1 MVKILITD
9 KIDEE
14 GIKNLRQV
22 AQVEVAT
29 GLKPEQLLERVKDC
43 DVLVVRSATKVTKEV
58 IAAAKSLK
66 IIGRAGA
73 GLDNVD
79 AAAAKA
85 RGIKVLN
92 TPEAPTEA
100 VAELVMALMLSWARR
115 IPMADTTMKQG
126 KWLKSELMGTQLR
139 GKTLGIIGTGKIGQ
153 SVGRKAVAFG
163 MKIIA
168 QDCVRY
174 SDFVRDTDCLY
185 ADTDMVLKKSDYIT
199 IHLPLTPE
207 TRGMVGAAQLAL
219 MKPTAVLINTA
230 RGAIVDE
237 AALVVALSSGKIAGA
252 CLDVFGQEPLPPD
265 SPLLKL
271 PNVLL
276 SPHIGASTH
285 ETQREAAILISE
297 KIKEAIA

>member
-1 MVKILITD
+1 MVNILVTD

-14 GIKNLRQV
+14 GIRRLREV
-22 AQVEVAT
+22 AQVDVAT
-29 GLKPEQLLERVKDC
+29 GLKPTELLERVKDYE
-43 DVLVVRSATKVTKEV
+43 VLVVRSATKVTKEV
-58 IAAAKSLK
+58 IEAGKKLK

-79 AAAAKA
+79 AGAAKA

-100 VAELVMALMLSWARR
+100 VAELVMGLMLSWARR
-115 IPMADTTMKQG
+115 LPQADSSMKQG
-126 KWLKSELMGTQLR
+126 KWLKSELMGTELK
-139 GKTLGIIGTGKIGQ
+139 GKTLGIIGTGRIGQ
-153 SVGRKAVAFG
+153 TVGYMANAFG

-174 SDFVRDTDCLY
+174 SEF
-185 ADTDMVLKKSDYIT
+185 VLKTGCEYFDLETLLKESDYLT
-199 IHLPLTPE
+199 IHLPLTPD
-207 TRGMVGAAQLAL
+207 TKHMIGRAQFAM
-219 MKPTAVLINTA
+219 MKPTAVLINTS
-230 RGAIVDE
+230 RGEIVDE
-237 AALVVALSSGKIAGA
+237 NALVEALTSGKIAGA
-252 CLDVFGQEPLPPD
+252 CLDVYSREPPVD

-271 PNVLL
+271 PNVVLA
-276 SPHIGASTH
+276 PHIGASTH

>member
-1 MVKILITD
+1 
-9 KIDEE
+9 
-14 GIKNLRQV
+14 
-22 AQVEVAT
+22 
-29 GLKPEQLLERVKDC
+29 
-43 DVLVVRSATKVTKEV
+43 VLVVRSATKVTKEV
-58 IAAAKSLK
+58 IAAANNLK

-79 AAAAKA
+79 TGAAKA

-100 VAELVMALMLSWARR
+100 VAELVLALMLAWARR
-115 IPMADTTMKQG
+115 IPLADSSMKQG
-126 KWLKSELMGTQLR
+126 KWLKSELMGTALKD
-139 GKTLGIIGTGKIGQ
+139 KTLGIIGAGKIGQ
-153 SVGRKAVAFG
+153 SVGKKARAFG

-168 QDCVRY
+168 QDCVQCQEFINATSCVYVDLDRI
-174 SDFVRDTDCLY
+174 
-185 ADTDMVLKKSDYIT
+185 LKESDYLT

-207 TRGMVGAAQLAL
+207 TKGLIGAAQLAM
-219 MKPTAVLINTA
+219 MKATAVLVNTS
-230 RGAIVDE
+230 RGAVVDE
-237 AALVVALSSGKIAGA
+237 LALAEVLSKGKIAGA
-252 CLDVFGQEPLPPD
+252 CLDVFAQEPPVN

-276 SPHIGASTH
+276 TPHIGASTH

>member
-1 MVKILITD
+1 MVKILVAD

-14 GIKNLRQV
+14 GISRLREV

-29 GLKPEQLLERVKDC
+29 GLKPQELLGRVKDC
-43 DVLVVRSATKVTKEV
+43 EVLVVRSATKVTSEV
-58 IAAAKSLK
+58 IAAAKNLR

-100 VAELVMALMLSWARR
+100 VAELVLALMLSWARR
-115 IPMADTTMKQG
+115 IPLADASMKQG
-126 KWLKSELMGTQLR
+126 QWLKSELMGTELR

-153 SVGRKAVAFG
+153 SVGRKASAFG

-174 SDFVRDTDCLY
+174 SDFVRDTDCMY
-185 ADTDMVLKKSDYIT
+185 VDTDMVLKECDYLT

-207 TRGMVGAAQLAL
+207 TRGMIGAAQLAL

-230 RGAIVDE
+230 RGPIIDE
-237 AALVVALSSGKIAGA
+237 AALVAALSARKIGGA
-252 CLDVFGQEPLPPD
+252 CLDVFDKEPPVD

-271 PNVLL
+271 PNVVLT
-276 SPHIGASTH
+276 PHIGASTH